1 MSKVKMRCINCGK
14 RFQSVNAKDALC
26 PECNQKSR
34 REKQVTK
41 TGPQRPVSAPR
52 PVPPPP
58 RPPSSPGGTNHWLD
72 HLQDIKVSEPEPPAR
87 FRSPQGPASRFPAE
101 TRPPGREGPRPRA
114 AERPLRAERERE
126 RERDW
131 PGPRGPAQY
140 WEAERRGPLFRGGY
154 STLGQRPRSPVESG
168 PARGPRQSGPFS
180 RSTGAAAGFGFGPSG
195 KGSTRPGSGQASHHH
210 PHPHHRQAKEP
221 AKAAKPLPQPV
232 KPKHEKTPPPAPF
245 VPTPEQ
251 VALVEARYK
260 ELAQPVEFDGIRTR
274 IAHELSIPKSAV
286 KKIVKALREREGLPS
301 WWEVQPYRGNSEELA
316 KIRALY
322 EPFLP
327 VPPIGVHRTIAQQL
341 SLKPAVVYQAIRLIR
356 QELKLP
362 QYNDPSLHTQE
373 LTTGVQAGDNKQ
385 AVPVLP
391 AGTMVT
397 SPTPEIVSL
406 SRESTGSGSVE
417 ATPHATESQ
426 PVSEE

>member
-14 RFQSVNAKDALC
+14 RFQSVNAKEALC

-34 REKQVTK
+34 KEKQVTK

-58 RPPSSPGGTNHWLD
+58 RPHSSPGGTSHWLD
-72 HLQDIKVSEPEPPAR
+72 HLQDIKVSEPEQSPSPAR
-87 FRSPQGPASRFPAE
+87 ARPLQGPASRLPAN
-101 TRPPGREGPRPRA
+101 TNHPGREGVRPA
-114 AERPLRAERERE
+114 GRPPRAERERE
-126 RERDW
+126 RERER

-140 WEAERRGPLFRGGY
+140 WEAERRGPLFRGGF
-154 STLGQRPRSPVESG
+154 SSLGQRPRPPAESG
-168 PARGPRQSGPFS
+168 PARTPRPAGPFS
-180 RSTGAAAGFGFGPSG
+180 RASGASSGLTPSG
-195 KGSTRPGSGQASHHH
+195 KGGARPGTGQAAYPYH
-210 PHPHHRQAKEP
+210 HHRQAKEP
-221 AKAAKPLPQPV
+221 TKAAKPLPQPA
-232 KPKHEKTPPPAPF
+232 KPKREKTPPPAPF

-274 IAHELSIPKSAV
+274 IAHELNIPKSAV
-286 KKIVKALREREGLPS
+286 KRIIKALREREGLPS

-327 VPPIGVHRTIAQQL
+327 VPPIGIHRTIAQQL

-362 QYNDPSLHTQE
+362 QYNDPSLHAQE
-373 LTTGVQAGDNKQ
+373 LTTGAQDGDNKQ
-385 AVPVLP
+385 AVPALP
-391 AGTMVT
+391 AGTLAT
-397 SPTPEIVSL
+397 SPAPEALSL
-406 SRESTGSGSVE
+406 PRESASSGSSEPGRLHV
-417 ATPHATESQ
+417 AESQ
-426 PVSEE
+426 PASEE

>member
-14 RFQSVNAKDALC
+14 RFQSVNAKEALC

-72 HLQDIKVSEPEPPAR
+72 HLQDIKVSEPEPPTR
-87 FRSPQGPASRFPAE
+87 SRSPQGPASRLPADA
-101 TRPPGREGPRPRA
+101 RQPGREGSRPRP
-114 AERPLRAERERE
+114 AERPLRTERERE
-126 RERDW
+126 REREW
-131 PGPRGPAQY
+131 TGPRGPAQY
-140 WEAERRGPLFRGGY
+140 WEAERRGPLFRSGY
-154 STLGQRPRSPVESG
+154 SSLGQRPRSPVESV
-168 PARGPRQSGPFS
+168 PARGPRQTGPFS
-180 RSTGAAAGFGFGPSG
+180 KPVGAGSGASFGPSG
-195 KGSTRPGSGQASHHH
+195 KGSARPGSSQAAHHH
-210 PHPHHRQAKEP
+210 HHRQAKEP
-221 AKAAKPLPQPV
+221 AKAAKPLPQSV
-232 KPKHEKTPPPAPF
+232 KPKREKTPPPAPF

-274 IAHELSIPKSAV
+274 IAHELNIPKSAV

-301 WWEVQPYRGNSEELA
+301 WWEAQPYRGNSEELA
-316 KIRALY
+316 KIRSLY

-362 QYNDPSLHTQE
+362 QYNDPSLHAQE
-373 LTTGVQAGDNKQ
+373 LTTGLQAGDNKQ
-385 AVPVLP
+385 AVPALP
-391 AGTMVT
+391 AGTMMVT
-397 SPTPEIVSL
+397 SPTPEAVSL
-406 SRESTGSGSVE
+406 PRESAGAGSGESI
-417 ATPHATESQ
+417 PHAAESQ
-426 PVSEE
+426 PTSEE